1 MLQQVRQRP
10 GDEVSRWKAFWGS
23 LVAIVVTLVVLAL
36 LGGLFVALEPR
47 STTAGVAAGGSYA
60 APSQGPG
67 RYGSGRLGPWQ
78 DLVHRISPE
87 DDIREVLAF
96 DGVFMFGDSIAVQD
110 SAALERLLT
119 NRTGDSIAVHDWS
132 GQPAAAAVDALEEWS
147 RRYGLPRRIV
157 MAVGTN
163 DIFNPPAFAEQVE
176 RALRIAGP
184 DRTVY
189 WVNVYASRTKQ
200 PPAVRDA
207 DLSNSAWINQQL
219 RDAAREHPNLHIVEW
234 SEFLEA
240 QPNRPAEYLRDGVHT
255 SELGAAARNKLI
267 ADAIDG
273 R

>member
-10 GDEVSRWKAFWGS
+10 GDEVSGWRAFWAS
-23 LVAIVVTLVVLAL
+23 IVAIVATLLVLAL
-36 LGGLFVALEPR
+36 LGGLFVVLEPR
-47 STTAGVAAGGSYA
+47 SANPGVAAGGSYGV
-60 APSQGPG
+60 PHQGPG
-67 RYGSGRLGPWQ
+67 QYGSGTLGPWR

-87 DDIREVLAF
+87 DEIRDVLAF
-96 DGVFMFGDSIAVQD
+96 DGVFMFGDSIALQD

-119 NRTGDSIAVHDWS
+119 NRTGDSIAYHDWS
-132 GQPAAAAVDALEEWS
+132 GQPASAAVDALEEWS
-147 RRYGLPRRIV
+147 HQYGLPRRIV

-163 DIFNPPAFAEQVE
+163 DIFDPPAFAAQVE

-200 PPAVRDA
+200 PAAVRDA
-207 DLSNSAWINQQL
+207 DLANSAWINQQL
-219 RDAAREHPNLHIVEW
+219 RDAAREHPNLRIIEW

-255 SELGAAARNKLI
+255 SEPGGAARNKLI

>member
-1 MLQQVRQRP
+1 MSGFRR
-10 GDEVSRWKAFWGS
+10 FWES
-23 LVAIVVTLVVLAL
+23 LVAIVVTFLILAL
-36 LGGLFVALEPR
+36 LGSLFVALEPR
-47 STTAGVAAGGSYA
+47 SPAAGIPVGGSYA

-67 RYGSGRLGPWQ
+67 RYGSGTLGPWQ
-78 DLVHRISPE
+78 GLIHRISSE
-87 DDIREVLAF
+87 DEIRDVLAF
-96 DGVFMFGDSIAVQD
+96 DGVLLFGDSIAVQD
-110 SAALERLLT
+110 SAALERLLAD
-119 NRTGDSIAVHDWS
+119 RTGDPIAFHDWS

-147 RRYGLPRRIV
+147 HRYGLPRRIV

-163 DIFNPPAFAEQVE
+163 DIFDPPAFAAQVE

-200 PPAVRDA
+200 PAAVRDA
-207 DLSNSAWINQQL
+207 DLANSAWINRQL
-219 RDAAREHPNLHIVEW
+219 RDAASKHPNLRIVEW

-255 SELGAAARNKLI
+255 NAAGGAARNKLI
-267 ADAIDG
+267 VDAIDG